1 MGKSGPLKA
10 KVDRLEKKI
19 AAKGASLDAGKRRV
33 LHKQLKRFQRA
44 WRTAL
49 VLEKRLAESV
59 KGGKPAPAD
68 KPSSTAPAAATKA
81 TEEKPSGAVPAAE
94 AAEEKPSGAAPE
106 SATPAT

>member
-33 LHKQLKRFQRA
+33 LHKKLKRFQRA

-49 VLEKRLAESV
+49 VLEKRLADRV
-59 KGGKPAPAD
+59 KGGNTAPAD
-68 KPSSTAPAAATKA
+68 KPSGTAPVAAKA
-81 TEEKPSGAVPAAE
+81 AEEKSSGAAPAAE
-94 AAEEKPSGAAPE
+94 AAEEKPSGAAPDA
-106 SATPAT
+106 ATPTS

>member
-33 LHKQLKRFQRA
+33 LHKKLKRFQRA

-49 VLEKRLAESV
+49 VLEKRLADRV
-59 KGGKPAPAD
+59 KGGKTAPAD
-68 KPSSTAPAAATKA
+68 KPSGTAPVAAKASEEKSSGAAPAAEA
-81 TEEKPSGAVPAAE
+81 TEEKPSGA
-94 AAEEKPSGAAPE
+94 APDV
-106 SATPAT
+106 ATPAT